1 MTGPAWRACA
11 GTLTTLNLW
20 MGYAA
25 GILVA
30 VSAVILTGEVLGRY
44 FLDRPTDWAL
54 ELCIFMLIAAT
65 FLAAGHTLA
74 AKGHVNIDIVD
85 HLMSGALNRWR
96 MLLADL
102 GAAGLCGFVAANAWR
117 LTAVAYREDWVANS
131 IWSPKLWIPFAFIAL
146 GMSLLALQY
155 LVQIVDDRVLPL
167 LRKDRDGRA

>member
-1 MTGPAWRACA
+1 MRAQWRVAA
-11 GTLTTLNLW
+11 GALTTANLW

-25 GILVA
+25 GILIA
-30 VSAVILTGEVLGRY
+30 VSAVVLTGEVLARY
-44 FLDRPTDWAL
+44 LFNAPSDWAL

-85 HLMSGALNRWR
+85 HLMSGTLNRWR
-96 MLLADL
+96 LLLADL

-131 IWSPKLWIPFAFIAL
+131 IWGPRLWIPFAFIAG

-155 LVQIVDDRVLPL
+155 IVQIVDQRVVPL
-167 LRKDRDGRA
+167 LRKDDHGRA